1 MKLIA
6 HRGNYVGINSQ
17 LENSPEYIKEA
28 LGNGYDVEIDV
39 RLVNG
44 IWYLGHDEPQYKVD
58 ITDYLDDRCWL
69 HCKNAEAFESLF
81 NNYSFSNFFW
91 HQRDDYTITS
101 SGLIWAYPGSKRLDG
116 SVVLFPK
123 SPEEIFNV
131 YGVCDN
137 DFSKVKLWIS

>member
-6 HRGNYVGINSQ
+6 HRGNYVGINRH
-17 LENSPEYIKEA
+17 LENKPEYIREA

-44 IWYLGHDEPQYKVD
+44 TWYLGHDEPQYKIN
-58 ITDYLDDRCWL
+58 ITDYLDERYWL
-69 HCKNAEAFESLF
+69 HCKNSEAFESLF
-81 NNYSFSNFFW
+81 NKYNVGNFFW
-91 HQRDDYTITS
+91 HQEDDYTMTS
-101 SGLIWAYPGSKRLDG
+101 SGLIWAYPGVKRLDN

-123 SPEEIFNV
+123 SAEDVINV

-137 DFSKVKLWIS
+137 DFSEIKTWIL